1 MSEDI
6 TFCYNEKCKNRKCER
21 HISHIKKN
29 YIPHSFAFFMDCKYW
44 DVQEKGTVPK
54 KGDVNDGRNQ

>member
-21 HISHIKKN
+21 HISHIKKH
-29 YIPHSFAFFMDCKYW
+29 YIPHSFAFFKDCKYW
-44 DVQEKGTVPK
+44 DMKEEYTSVNSETVEE
-54 KGDVNDGRNQ
+54 GE